1 MWIQAFMVMALTI
14 CFCLN
19 SSPVRAGTPWSDRL
33 AVQAGVKT
41 EVAKDLSQAAR
52 PREITSSRTCLDGRP
67 AKNFEGDIIEYWAN
81 LECPYCG
88 IQEPAKAQRENPAIC
103 IVVRHIPAA
112 NLGESMKKALAYEAL
127 RSFSVNSANRFW
139 DAVIPK
145 TALTIPM
152 PYEAALHAALDDAAI
167 APGAFGDALQRA
179 SEFVSAD
186 ILEAQGRVSTTPTYV
201 IQGIRFPACDFTA
214 MELPQAIALA
224 KRARAG
230 ESSARQ
236 EIIEMIT
243 RGKMDEKLL

>member
-1 MWIQAFMVMALTI
+1 M
-14 CFCLN
+14 
-19 SSPVRAGTPWSDRL
+19 
-33 AVQAGVKT
+33 
-41 EVAKDLSQAAR
+41 
-52 PREITSSRTCLDGRP
+52 SRTTLSP
-67 AKNFEGDIIEYWAN
+67 
-81 LECPYCG
+81 L
-88 IQEPAKAQRENPAIC
+88 
-103 IVVRHIPAA
+103 
-112 NLGESMKKALAYEAL
+112 
-127 RSFSVNSANRFW
+127 
-139 DAVIPK
+139 
-145 TALTIPM
+145 
-152 PYEAALHAALDDAAI
+152 AALHAALDDAAI
-167 APGAFGDALQRA
+167 APGAFGDALKRA